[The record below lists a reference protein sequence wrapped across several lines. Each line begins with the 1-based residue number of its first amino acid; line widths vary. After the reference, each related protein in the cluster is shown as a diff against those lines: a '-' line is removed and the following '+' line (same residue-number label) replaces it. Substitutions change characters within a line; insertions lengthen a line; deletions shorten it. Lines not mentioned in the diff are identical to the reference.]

1 MCGWFLE
8 CKTFWIKV
16 WEKLQPSLSSFAEKF
31 LDCVKT
37 FFCGKLSWLK
47 NFHFVRGKRSWK
59 KTFLFVEK
67 YLDQVIFS
75 CRNLFWLLKSSLTV
89 EKLFDQEKFTFLAEK
104 KILDLIIFKTNISV
118 ETIKT
123 NILSLEHKL
132 FCGK

>member
-1 MCGWFLE
+1 M
-8 CKTFWIKV
+8 
-16 WEKLQPSLSSFAEKF
+16 
-31 LDCVKT
+31 
-37 FFCGKLSWLK
+37 
-47 NFHFVRGKRSWK
+47 
-59 KTFLFVEK
+59 
-67 YLDQVIFS
+67 
-75 CRNLFWLLKSSLTV
+75 